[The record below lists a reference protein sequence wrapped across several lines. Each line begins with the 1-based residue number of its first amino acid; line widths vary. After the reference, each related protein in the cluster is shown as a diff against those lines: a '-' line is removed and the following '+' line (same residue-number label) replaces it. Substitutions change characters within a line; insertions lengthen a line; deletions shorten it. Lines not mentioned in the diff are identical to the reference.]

1 MTEDTVRLAKRVA
14 DHCHCSRA
22 EATHYIE
29 GGWVK
34 VDGDIVEEPGFR
46 VSPQAQVELLPGA
59 VATPVQAATFL
70 LHKPAGMDAE
80 AALQLLVPDNRSG
93 DDRSGKRFL
102 KRHLADLSAPAPLE
116 AGASGLQIFTQDWRV
131 MRKLTE
137 DAFRIEHEIIVD
149 VTGTLIADG
158 LAALNRSLSFQGK
171 VLPPMKVSWQNE
183 TRLRFAVKA
192 PPPGFIEHACAQVG
206 LTPRAIR
213 RIRLGRVPMA
223 GLTPGQWRYVQDHER
238 F

>member
-14 DHCHCSRA
+14 ERCHCSRA

-34 VDGDIVEEPGFR
+34 VDGHIVEEPGFR
-46 VSPQAQVELLPGA
+46 VTPQAEVELLPDA
-59 VATPVQAATFL
+59 VATPAQAATFL

-80 AALQLLVPDNRSG
+80 AAVQLLVPDNRSEG
-93 DDRSGKRFL
+93 DRAGQRFL
-102 KRHLADLSAPAPLE
+102 KRHLVGLSIPAQLE
-116 AGASGLQIFTQDWRV
+116 NAASGLLVCTQDWRV
-131 MRKLTE
+131 IRKLTE
-137 DAFRIEHEIIVD
+137 DALRIEHEIIVD
-149 VTGTLIADG
+149 VTGSLLPDG
-158 LAALNRSLSFQGK
+158 LAQLNRSLDYQGK
-171 VLPPMKVSWQNE
+171 TLPPMKVSWQSE

-192 PPPGFIEHACAQVG
+192 PPPGLIAHACALVG

-213 RIRLGRVPMA
+213 RIRLGRLPMA
-223 GLTPGQWRYVQDHER
+223 GLKAGQWRYMQDQER